1 MPEINIKLQI
11 RCMLRIFIYYVAVGI
26 VVKFNVTL
34 DGENGVR
41 RGSFSVSV
49 YIRPEIYDAK

>member
-1 MPEINIKLQI
+1 MNLY
-11 RCMLRIFIYYVAVGI
+11 IYYVAVGI

-34 DGENGVR
+34 DGGNGVR
-41 RGSFSVSV
+41 RGLFSVSV

>member
-1 MPEINIKLQI
+1 MNLY
-11 RCMLRIFIYYVAVGI
+11 IYYVAVGI